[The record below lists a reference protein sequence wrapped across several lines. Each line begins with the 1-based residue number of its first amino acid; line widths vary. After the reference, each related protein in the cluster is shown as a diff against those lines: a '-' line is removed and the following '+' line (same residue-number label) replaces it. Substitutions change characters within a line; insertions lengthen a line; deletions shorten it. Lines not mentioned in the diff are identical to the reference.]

1 MLAVLAFAA
10 IACEKPVD
18 PDMPAI
24 NWASNPS
31 FSQVELAPGLDGS
44 VSVSAPGK
52 IDMFTITLGL
62 GEYALLANPHIGL
75 SSNKGSASKSPV
87 FDLVDDTTTA
97 AFLKKL
103 GITAGSGLRGK
114 TLASLDLVAVFNAL
128 IEGQV
133 VSNNSIFTMKIDV
146 RDQAGKTATATAK
159 FHFTSAPALYWDAN
173 PNFEVVNLNDPQ
185 KALKIRVNAPGKI
198 DKLTI
203 KLENG
208 ADPKLM
214 TYIQN
219 RTTGSTTIIDLI
231 GDEKVG
237 DSFKGYFPAGATVSG
252 KVDVTLDFGFMYSQK
267 YDMSASTNVFTITAV
282 DKNGKTTTA
291 QAKFKL

>member
-1 MLAVLAFAA
+1 MKRFSVIMLAVLAFAA

-87 FDLVDDTTTA
+87 FDLVDDSTTA

-133 VSNNSIFTMKIDV
+133 VSNNSSFTMKIDV

-173 PNFEVVNLNDPQ
+173 PNF
-185 KALKIRVNAPGKI
+185 
-198 DKLTI
+198 
-203 KLENG
+203 
-208 ADPKLM
+208 
-214 TYIQN
+214 
-219 RTTGSTTIIDLI
+219 
-231 GDEKVG
+231 
-237 DSFKGYFPAGATVSG
+237 
-252 KVDVTLDFGFMYSQK
+252 
-267 YDMSASTNVFTITAV
+267 
-282 DKNGKTTTA
+282 
-291 QAKFKL
+291 